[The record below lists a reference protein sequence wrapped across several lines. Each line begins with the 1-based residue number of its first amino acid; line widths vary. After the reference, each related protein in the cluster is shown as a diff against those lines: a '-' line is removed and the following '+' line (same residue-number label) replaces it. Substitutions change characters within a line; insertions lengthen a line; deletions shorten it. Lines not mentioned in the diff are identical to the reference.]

1 MATQLKQGAM
11 LPTKSPNMPL
21 SPEPPDRKFM
31 DDLQNTLRLYFN
43 QNDNVNGGLLGRNG
57 GQYIECPVGLF
68 FNTADQTFAATN
80 TAYPVVYNQTYFN
93 NAVALQTGSTSKIEV
108 SISGIYNFQYT
119 GQLVSAS
126 SSAKTIFLWIKRNGT
141 TIGYSTRAE
150 TVAVNNG
157 YTGINYSF
165 DIDLAAGEYIEL
177 EAAVT
182 DTNLFLEAV
191 AATSP
196 HPGIPSSVMS
206 VNYIGPLPD
215 PRPSPP

>member
-1 MATQLKQGAM
+1 MAYLRSPPAPN
-11 LPTKSPNMPL
+11 LPL
-21 SPEPPDRKFM
+21 APETPDRLYL
-31 DDLQNTLRLYFN
+31 DQLNNVLRLYFN
-43 QNDNVNGGLLGRNG
+43 QMSSTLASVAGVNG
-57 GQYIECPVGLF
+57 GQYVECPVGLF
-68 FNTADQTFAATN
+68 FNTADQTFVATN
-80 TAYPVVYNQTYFN
+80 TAYPVVYNQTYLN
-93 NAVALQTGSTSKIEV
+93 NAVALQAGSTSKIEV
-108 SISGIYNFQYT
+108 SISGVYNFQYT

-126 SSAKTIFLWIKRNGT
+126 SSAKTIFLWIKRNGV
-141 TIGYSTRAE
+141 TIGYSTRAD

-165 DIDLAAGEYIEL
+165 DIDLAAGEYLEL

-182 DTNLFLEAV
+182 DTALSLEAT

-215 PRPSPP
+215 PRPTPP

>member
-11 LPTKSPNMPL
+11 LPTKAPNMPL
-21 SPEPPDRKFM
+21 APEVPDRKFM
-31 DDLQNTLRLYFN
+31 DDLQNALRLYFN
-43 QNDNVNGGLLGRNG
+43 QNDNVSAGLLGRNG

-68 FNTADQTFAATN
+68 FNTADQTFASTG
-80 TAYPVVYNQTYFN
+80 TAYPVVYNQTYLN
-93 NAVALQTGSTSKIEV
+93 NAVALQTGSTSRIEV
-108 SISGIYNFQYT
+108 SISGVYNFQYT

-126 SSAKTIFLWIKRNGT
+126 SSAKTIYLWIKRNGT
-141 TIGYSTRAE
+141 AIGYSTRAE

-165 DIDLAAGEYIEL
+165 DIDLAAGEYLEL

-182 DTNLFLEAV
+182 DTALHLDAV

-196 HPGIPSSVMS
+196 HPGIPSSVLT

-215 PRPSPP
+215 PRPTPP

>member
-1 MATQLKQGAM
+1 MVTQLKQGA
-11 LPTKSPNMPL
+11 LIPSKAPNLPL
-21 SPEPPDRKFM
+21 SPEVFDRRFM
-31 DDLQNTLRLYFN
+31 DAFQNALRLYFN
-43 QNDNVNGGLLGRNG
+43 QLDNINIGVLGRNG

-68 FNTADQTFAATN
+68 FNTADQTFVATN
-80 TAYPVVYNQTYFN
+80 TAYPVVYNQTYLN
-93 NAVALQTGSTSKIEV
+93 NAVALQLGSTSKIEV

-119 GQLVSAS
+119 GQLVSSS
-126 SSAKTIFLWIKRNGT
+126 SSAKTIFLWIKRNGV

-165 DIDLAAGEYIEL
+165 DIDLAAGEYLEL

-182 DTNLFLEAV
+182 DTALFFEATT
-191 AATSP
+191 ASSP

-215 PRPSPP
+215 PRPTPP

>member
-1 MATQLKQGAM
+1 MATQPKQGAM

-21 SPEPPDRKFM
+21 SPEAPDRKFM
-31 DDLQNTLRLYFN
+31 DDFQNALRLYFN

-68 FNTADQTFAATN
+68 FNTADQTFAATG
-80 TAYPVVYNQTYFN
+80 TAYPVVYNATYLN

-108 SISGIYNFQYT
+108 TVGGIYNFQYT
-119 GQLVSAS
+119 GQVLSSSA
-126 SSAKTIFLWIKRNGT
+126 SAKTIYLWIKRNGVN
-141 TIGYSTRAE
+141 IGYSTRAE
-150 TVAVNNG
+150 TLTINNG
-157 YTGINYSF
+157 FRGINYSF
-165 DIDLAAGEYIEL
+165 DIDLAAGEYLEL

-182 DTNLFLEAV
+182 DTDLKLDAV
-191 AATSP
+191 VATSP

-215 PRPSPP
+215 PRPTPP

>member
-1 MATQLKQGAM
+1 MAYLRSPPAPN
-11 LPTKSPNMPL
+11 LPL
-21 SPEPPDRKFM
+21 APETPDRLYL
-31 DDLQNTLRLYFN
+31 DQLNNVLRLYFN
-43 QNDNVNGGLLGRNG
+43 QMSSTLASVAGVNG
-57 GQYIECPVGLF
+57 GQYVECPVGLF
-68 FNTADQTFAATN
+68 FNTADQTFVATN
-80 TAYPVVYNQTYFN
+80 TAYPVVYNQTYLN
-93 NAVALQTGSTSKIEV
+93 NAVALQAGSTSKIEV
-108 SISGIYNFQYT
+108 SISGVYNFQYT

-126 SSAKTIFLWIKRNGT
+126 SSAKTIFLWIKRNGV

-165 DIDLAAGEYIEL
+165 DIDLAAGEYLEL

-182 DTNLFLEAV
+182 DTALSLEAT

-215 PRPSPP
+215 PRPTPP